1 MYFIGI
7 SSFRGILYKV
17 WSYIIK
23 GMRIFKMSGVSFW
36 VGHIWFWR
44 GFLKLFSPLPKNL
57 SDNFSKVWP
66 SVSFFSLS
74 ILIFYFLT
82 RATQTIPLGTSYVV
96 WTGIG
101 ALGTVV
107 VGIVFFMGPVMASR
121 IFFLL
126 MLISSII
133 GLKLVTN

>member
-1 MYFIGI
+1 M
-7 SSFRGILYKV
+7 
-17 WSYIIK
+17 
-23 GMRIFKMSGVSFW
+23 
-36 VGHIWFWR
+36 
-44 GFLKLFSPLPKNL
+44 KLFSPLPKNL

-66 SVSFFSLS
+66 FVSILALS

-82 RATQTIPLGTSYVV
+82 RVTQTIPLGTSYAV
-96 WTGIG
+96 WTEIG

-126 MLISSII
+126 MLISSIT